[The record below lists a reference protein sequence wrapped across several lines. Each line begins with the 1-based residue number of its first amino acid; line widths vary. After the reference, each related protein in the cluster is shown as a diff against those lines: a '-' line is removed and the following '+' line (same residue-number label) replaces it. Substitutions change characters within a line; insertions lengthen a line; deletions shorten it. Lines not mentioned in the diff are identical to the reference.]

1 MADGFIKDDL
11 MADKAALG
19 EIEAGYWVSLQE
31 YLALKKV
38 SLSTARRRIKAGL
51 VKAELRKGKYY
62 IYVLWE
68 RSREAEVHAAM
79 AEETSAA
86 ETLLAQQVRYLQQQ
100 VQSLRQENSDLRMLV
115 QAYEV
120 KLAHHH
126 SAPCRDERC

>member
-1 MADGFIKDDL
+1 MVGERSSQ
-11 MADKAALG
+11 

-38 SLSTARRRIKAGL
+38 SLSTARRRIKTGL
-51 VKAELRKGKYY
+51 VRAELRKGKYY

-86 ETLLAQQVRYLQQQ
+86 EALLAQQIRYLQQQ

-115 QAYEV
+115 QAYEA

-126 SAPCRDERC
+126 SAACADERC